1 MVPFPPGGPLD
12 TVGRALAQKLT
23 EAWGQSVIVDN
34 RPGAGG
40 NIGADLVAKAAPDGY
55 TVVMGALST
64 HAVNPSLY
72 AKMPYDAVKD
82 FAPITLVA
90 ITPNVLV
97 VNPSLPVNS
106 VRELIAYAKANP
118 GKLAFGSGSNGSAG
132 HLAGEL
138 FKADT
143 GTDLLHVPF
152 KGAAPAMQA
161 LLSGDIQMMFD
172 NLASASAQVKA
183 GKLKALAVTT
193 ARRSPLAPD
202 LPTMAESGV
211 PGFDISTWFGLLAP
225 AGTPPEIVGRWNAE
239 VGRILRTPEMRERL
253 TAMGAEPAPDTP
265 AEFAQFIASEAAKYA
280 RIVKVSGAKPDLGSL
295 ASAAC
300 ECRRERRPCGQQRDA
315 TDGRDGTQPAHAGER
330 HQVEAAGKQR
340 HASDEQPAGGGESSP
355 ARLDPKQHADGE
367 EAERVPEVVLDRG
380 LPDREQLGSE
390 PHAQRVRAKRAG
402 ADGDEQQQ
410 RRKNQGEAGRHIAY
424 NSRSAPRRRIVFRIA
439 P

>member
-1 MVPFPPGGPLD
+1 MNTLRRSVVLLALLAVPLASLVGPAPAAAQAFPNKPVRLVVPFPPGGPLD

-106 VRELIAYAKANP
+106 VRELVAYAKANP

-161 LLSGDIQMMFD
+161 LLSGDIQLMFD

-225 AGTPPEIVGRWNAE
+225 AGTPPEIVGQ
-239 VGRILRTPEMRERL
+239 V
-253 TAMGAEPAPDTP
+253 
-265 AEFAQFIASEAAKYA
+265 
-280 RIVKVSGAKPDLGSL
+280 
-295 ASAAC
+295 
-300 ECRRERRPCGQQRDA
+300 ERR
-315 TDGRDGTQPAHAGER
+315 GR
-330 HQVEAAGKQR
+330 
-340 HASDEQPAGGGESSP
+340 
-355 ARLDPKQHADGE
+355 
-367 EAERVPEVVLDRG
+367 RG
-380 LPDREQLGSE
+380 SC
-390 PHAQRVRAKRAG
+390 A
-402 ADGDEQQQ
+402 
-410 RRKNQGEAGRHIAY
+410 RRKCANG
-424 NSRSAPRRRIVFRIA
+424 
-439 P
+439 